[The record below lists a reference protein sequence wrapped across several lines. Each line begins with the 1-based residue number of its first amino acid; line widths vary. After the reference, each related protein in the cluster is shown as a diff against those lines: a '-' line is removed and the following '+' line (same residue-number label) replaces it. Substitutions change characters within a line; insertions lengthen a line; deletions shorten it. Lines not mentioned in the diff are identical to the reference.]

1 MHATRIRWQQRAVF
15 VLGGISIGA
24 VAVGFAKIA
33 DYAQREFAGVL
44 EHNRLWP
51 IVITPLGFAVSVFAA
66 NRWFRNTQG
75 SGIPQAIAAHR
86 FADQTVRSRLVSLRA
101 ALGKILLT
109 SFGLLC
115 GASTGREGPTV
126 QVGAALM
133 FTAGRLSPRKQTG
146 LIVAGAAAGI
156 AAAFNTPIAGII
168 FGIEE
173 LTRTFERR
181 TSGLVVSTV
190 VAAGSVSLVL
200 LGNYTYFGT
209 SAGTLQ
215 GLQAWLAMPLC
226 GVLGGLL
233 GGYFARLVVY
243 VATQSYLWP
252 AAYAREHP
260 VAFAAWCGLAVA
272 ICGLVSGN
280 STYGTGYDQVK
291 NALDGSVPLGILYM
305 PLKFIATV
313 CSSLSGIP
321 GGIFSPSLAIGAG
334 VGAEIARF
342 FSSVDVGAMMLLGMV
357 AYLTG
362 VVQAP
367 ITAFVIVTEL
377 TNNRAMLMP
386 LMITALIA
394 YGTARLVCPDG
405 VYHALARNMLSGI
418 TADKTA
424 V

>member
-66 NRWFRNTQG
+66 NRC
-75 SGIPQAIAAHR
+75 
-86 FADQTVRSRLVSLRA
+86 A